1 MKVEEMRD
9 ILLEC
14 HFPDYE
20 FEVVADSRGSIYLRA
35 GYDEPDTTT
44 HKVEHQ
50 VTRRWFLSPQMTKSE
65 IVQTAFKCILTSME
79 HRTRE
84 WFRYKGQ
91 AIFGPHF
98 DVDSLW
104 GICEEGNYDK
114 REPS

>member
-9 ILLEC
+9 VLLEC
-14 HFPDYE
+14 RFPDYE

-35 GYDEPDTTT
+35 GYDEPDVTTGRT
-44 HKVEHQ
+44 EHQ
-50 VTRRWFLSPQMTKSE
+50 VTRRWLLSPQMTRSE
-65 IVQTAFKCILTSME
+65 IVQTAFKCVMTSME

-98 DVDSLW
+98 DVDVLCQ
-104 GICEEGNYDK
+104 ICLDGAFDK
-114 REPS
+114 REG